1 MNKARMM
8 NRIVL
13 LSLVTVFF
21 ILSLFIVT
29 AAAHAANYKGFRELI
44 PDECI
49 SLNKKTTLA
58 HLPAEWRPYADFV
71 KICNLKQKNAP
82 LAQVSII
89 TVWVEDYYEIT
100 GKATPWKDF
109 PRSLIVDAN
118 KKKLGELPELYPR
131 DDTKQTTL
139 HYGDW
144 RQSGMPTEIKVDVDV
159 YAVNSDYYYE
169 PFLWNQ
175 QSKRYEMHG
184 LKKQPGKRPGALD
197 PYAYGAVYEEFAK
210 LNPVTCVPLGKE
222 AVLSRMPAAWR
233 PYADFAKRCALK
245 RGNATA
251 STVSII
257 SIWLRNYEEARF
269 PAGTPRVG
277 DNPPPPLPIIVDNA
291 FHIIGHLP
299 EAYPFVEVTD
309 PDIYYGKWHSDMP
322 TEILVDVDDPTVS
335 ADRYYAPLT
344 WNEKSHRYEQKET
357 IDMPGHRL
365 R

>member
-210 LNPVTCVPLGKE
+210 LNPDTCVPLGKE
-222 AVLSRMPAAWR
+222 AVLSRMPAA
-233 PYADFAKRCALK
+233 
-245 RGNATA
+245 
-251 STVSII
+251 
-257 SIWLRNYEEARF
+257 
-269 PAGTPRVG
+269 
-277 DNPPPPLPIIVDNA
+277 
-291 FHIIGHLP
+291 
-299 EAYPFVEVTD
+299 
-309 PDIYYGKWHSDMP
+309 
-322 TEILVDVDDPTVS
+322 
-335 ADRYYAPLT
+335 
-344 WNEKSHRYEQKET
+344 
-357 IDMPGHRL
+357 
-365 R
+365 